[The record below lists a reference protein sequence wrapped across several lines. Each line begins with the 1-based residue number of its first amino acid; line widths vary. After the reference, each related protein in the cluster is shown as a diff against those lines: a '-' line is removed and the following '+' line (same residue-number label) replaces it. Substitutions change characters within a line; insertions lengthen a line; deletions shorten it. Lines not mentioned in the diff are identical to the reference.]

1 MADETTTQL
10 ELFQVAEQPP
20 ARRQIGRLGQ
30 VQFRYDHA
38 VLLVIGLLI
47 ASSVV
52 FALGVE
58 RGKKLV
64 PVQETPAMSPAPAPA
79 TVALSEREARTPSV
93 AVTVPATAKPT
104 TPNATKPANV
114 PSSSAGAGQF
124 AVQVVSYSL
133 DDNAQRELQRLKE
146 QGQTA
151 FLVKRQQK
159 TLLFVGPFATKDRAK
174 EALESLKTR
183 YPGCFIQKL

>member
-10 ELFQVAEQPP
+10 ELFQIAEQPP

-64 PVQETPAMSPAPAPA
+64 PVQETPAMPPVPA
-79 TVALSEREARTPSV
+79 TVALSEREVRAPSV
-93 AVTVPATAKPT
+93 AVTAAATAKPT

-159 TLLFVGPFATKDRAK
+159 TLLFVGLFATKDRAK